1 MGAVSSV
8 TGYMIYYFALARIPA
23 SRMAAF
29 QYLQP
34 VFASLMAVILLGE
47 QLTAPALAAGGVIFT
62 GVFVT
67 ERFG

>member
-1 MGAVSSV
+1 
-8 TGYMIYYFALARIPA
+8 
-23 SRMAAF
+23 MAAF

-34 VFASLMAVILLGE
+34 VFASLMAVALLGE
-47 QLTAPALAAGGVIFT
+47 QLTGTAVAAGAIIFA

>member
-1 MGAVSSV
+1 
-8 TGYMIYYFALARIPA
+8 
-23 SRMAAF
+23 MAAF

-34 VFASLMAVILLGE
+34 VFASLMAVVILGE
-47 QLTAPALAAGGVIFT
+47 HLGASALAAGAIIFT